1 MVLTLNDKSKG
12 KSEVVEYHL
21 DERVQEGT
29 AYTVRG
35 NPELT
40 KALIRSQHRVHK
52 YKSGGLMFDKDD
64 KLTDAIEQEIMD
76 SFEDMVFVGIDKS
89 QYNILWVKHV
99 DKGRV
104 ELNFIIVREDLASG
118 KDLDI
123 HSHRRDLPLFNMW
136 KNGINKKYGFADP
149 EANSRKQTPKQR
161 AKAKT
166 KNRDWADNQTSF
178 IAKRADIEEKLVSL
192 AQSGRFENRD
202 EMLTFLENEGY
213 EISRKSATSF
223 SIKHPELG
231 KKAKRLQDNIIFT
244 DAFKSLDDLV
254 QDMKAPKKEDK
265 PVYFK
270 RSLYLKYL
278 DTRRERHLK
287 KYPAP
292 VPEVPEEEEEIEIK
306 ENYEFRDTT
315 ALRERDEAERASR
328 RRITESSRRARQR
341 ENEISERIGQYR
353 ADDEGAGE
361 KAYRR
366 RVSSCIGEIQ
376 ELSEEL
382 TEADRFEEDVKESF
396 RDGIRAFKEDLNE
409 WARGY
414 IEESGRKVAGRIREI
429 NEQTERLGEQIGRV
443 GNEVQRWLENKVKPE
458 NKAPDV
464 VAQAKA
470 RNAEKRLINR
480 GKGGTGGKPKP
491 T

>member
-1 MVLTLNDKSKG
+1 MVSKFNDASKNRSG
-12 KSEVVEYHL
+12 VVEYHL
-21 DERVQEGT
+21 DKRVQEGT

-64 KLTDAIEQEIMD
+64 KVTEDIENEIMD
-76 SFEDMVFVGIDKS
+76 SFEQMVFVALDES

-123 HSHRRDLPLFNMW
+123 HSHKRDLPLFNMW

-149 EANSRKQTPKQR
+149 EANSRKQTPRQR

-178 IAKRADIEEKLVSL
+178 IAKRANIEEKLVAL

-202 EMLTFLENEGY
+202 AMLTFLEKEGY
-213 EISRKSATSF
+213 EISRKSAKSF

-231 KKAKRLQDNIIFT
+231 KRAKRFMDNIIFT
-244 DAFKSLDDLV
+244 DAFQSLDDLV
-254 QDMKAPKKEDK
+254 QDMKAPKKADK
-265 PVYFK
+265 PIYFR

-306 ENYEFRDTT
+306 EKNEFRDTEIT
-315 ALRERDEAERASR
+315 RARDEEERGSR
-328 RRITESSRRARQR
+328 RRIVESSRRARQR
-341 ENEISERIGQYR
+341 QDEVLSRIGQYG
-353 ADDEGAGE
+353 ADDASASTE
-361 KAYRR
+361 AYRG

-376 ELSEEL
+376 ELSEKLAEAIEL
-382 TEADRFEEDVKESF
+382 EAEQERFEEAIRGFEEAIRGF
-396 RDGIRAFKEDLNE
+396 RRSVVN
-409 WARGY
+409 
-414 IEESGRKVAGRIREI
+414 
-429 NEQTERLGEQIGRV
+429 QIQRV
-443 GNEVQRWLENKVKPE
+443 GDSLQRVSDKVERMGGAVGEWIGKP
-458 NKAPDV
+458 DI

-470 RNAEKRLINR
+470 RSAEKRLLNK
-480 GKGGTGGKPKP
+480 GKGSTGGKPS
-491 T
+491 TG